1 MDYTV
6 SDVES
11 TSNPEMSVF
20 ASIVVLEED
29 YKCRKSM
36 KKHLQ

>member
-11 TSNPEMSVF
+11 TSNPEKSVF
-20 ASIVVLEED
+20 ASIVLEED

-36 KKHLQ
+36 KEYLQ

>member
-1 MDYTV
+1 MDYTI

-20 ASIVVLEED
+20 ASIVPEEN

-36 KKHLQ
+36 KQHLQ

>member
-11 TSNPEMSVF
+11 TSNPEKSVF
-20 ASIVVLEED
+20 ASIVLEED